1 MAKIVIDIDDNLYT
15 RLFDNGVT
23 DAADM
28 LKAYIAI
35 RKGTVLPKNA
45 TNGDVIKALFPNIT
59 ISSFNGKTET
69 SLDKHTDFRTDW
81 WDAPYKAGDTN
92 A

>member
-1 MAKIVIDIDDNLYT
+1 MSICDLCQLSSPSGCTKLDNE
-15 RLFDNGVT
+15 VC
-23 DAADM
+23 
-28 LKAYIAI
+28 LKEALKLIKA
-35 RKGTVLPKNA
+35 TA

-81 WDAPYKAGDTN
+81 WNSPYKVGDDN
-92 A
+92 AR